1 MGLQNVAG
9 AATISS
15 RAAGLHYV
23 HPLFNS
29 LIKEGAM
36 PNPNITFDHVH
47 LISKDPAATANW
59 YVDKL
64 GGEIVRS
71 GEIRGAPQLYVEL
84 GGGAMLIVRG
94 ERPGEST
101 DSKAGLEWGVDH
113 FGVRVKGDF
122 FAFCAGLKA
131 KGVVFSVEPKD
142 NNPTTQLAFIN
153 APDGVSVELLNRKD
167 VA

>member
-1 MGLQNVAG
+1 
-9 AATISS
+9 
-15 RAAGLHYV
+15 
-23 HPLFNS
+23 
-29 LIKEGAM
+29 M

-47 LISKDPAATANW
+47 LISKDPKTAAQW

-64 GGEIVRS
+64 GGDIVRDVAVK
-71 GEIRGAPQLYVEL
+71 GAPQLYVEI

-101 DSKAGLEWGVDH
+101 DDKNKLEWGVDH

-122 FAFCAGLKA
+122 MAFCNGLKA
-131 KGVVFSVEPKD
+131 KGVAFSVEPTEF
-142 NNPTTQLAFIN
+142 NPSTQLAFIN

-167 VA
+167 S